1 MPYVIRKVRKQDCY
15 KVSNKK
21 TKKVYAKCSSLENAK
36 KQVRLL
42 QAIEKNASFKKKL
55 ANNRKTRKK
64 K

>member
-21 TKKVYAKCSSLENAK
+21 TKKVYAKCSTLENAK

-64 K
+64 

>member
-64 K
+64 